1 MSTKRTAASPDV
13 VTKQQEETLHGDVLA
28 RILSSL
34 PWAEVMKCRVVCLEW
49 RDAVLSTPVQELVV
63 DTRGIACALPS
74 LATAIPCLQKLKFE
88 SGSPDD
94 KFHVD
99 DEMFCLARGFQRLTS
114 LVMSRTALR
123 TCSPPRILHLHN
135 LETLDLALA
144 TSHAWDLANLSAI
157 RRLKHL
163 LCSGNTKLT
172 GDLSSLK
179 TLSETLVQLDI
190 SSCLRMT
197 GDLHT
202 LALFLRLESLKV
214 HGTRVTG
221 DVRKIASTDFPCLK
235 VIQLGEHVYGGRTIN
250 RIVDAPE
257 IMEAWCGFETR
268 NAGIF
273 QSNVGLG
280 FGLAPGAQEQYR
292 PQGGYVY
299 AKLSPP
305 FRVEVVWCGPRCGWR
320 WTTKHQEGQCE
331 MNWYNGAPR
340 PDDDGYDEYVRD
352 LAMAINGPNSVYRG
366 LLVPPSPEEYS
377 RMHT

>member
-1 MSTKRTAASPDV
+1 MSTKRFAASPDV
-13 VTKQQEETLHGDVLA
+13 LIKQLGKTLHGDVLA
-28 RILSSL
+28 NILSYL
-34 PWAEVMKCRVVCLEW
+34 PWTEVMKCRVVSPEW
-49 RDAVLSTPVQELVV
+49 RDAALVTPVQELVV
-63 DTRGIACALPS
+63 RTQKVARNLAS
-74 LATAIPCLQKLKFE
+74 LVTAMPCLQTLKFPV
-88 SGSPDD
+88 GYLL
-94 KFHVD
+94 VD
-99 DEMFCLARGFQRLTS
+99 DEVLDFARGFHQRTS
-114 LVMSRTALR
+114 VMMSRTAFR
-123 TCSPPRILHLHN
+123 TCSPSRILHLHN